1 MMLSMT
7 ENDESKNDDLAI
19 GKRVKA
25 ARGSTEQAAL
35 AKQMKDLG
43 YKWSQATV
51 WAVESGKRTL
61 KLAEARDLSM
71 LLGISILDLLEDQA
85 DSDAYTWIQRELAAM
100 DRSIAAL
107 TDALVEWGAR
117 RTRLFSTAAWLSQP
131 ENLALIPESRR
142 GSIAEEVRERVNWT
156 VQDGYDDIQS
166 EDWMTNRVDE
176 LDEGAGAVID
186 KEPAAQWFNPYRD
199 DPDSVLH
206 RMKGGVLG
214 LSDEEREAANAL
226 AEERH
231 DSLHRQIADE
241 LARETS
247 DHGVDPE
254 A

>member
-1 MMLSMT
+1 MMLRMT

-25 ARGSTEQAAL
+25 ARGSTEQAVL
-35 AKQMKDLG
+35 AKHMKDLG

-85 DSDAYTWIQRELAAM
+85 DSDAYTWIQRELAAT

-117 RTRLFSTAAWLSQP
+117 RTRLFSAAAWLSQP

-142 GSIAEEVRERVNWT
+142 GSIAEEVRERLDWT

-166 EDWMTNRVDE
+166 EDWMTSRADE
-176 LDEGAGAVID
+176 LDEGEGSVID
-186 KEPAAQWFNPYRD
+186 QEPAAQFDPYRD
-199 DPDSVLH
+199 NPEGMLNG
-206 RMKGGVLG
+206 MKGGVLG
-214 LSDEEREAANAL
+214 VSDEEREAANAL

-231 DSLHRQIADE
+231 DSLHRQIAEE

-247 DHGVDPE
+247 SHGADPE